1 MKCNVHN
8 MIDNVETIFSVVVMV
23 MLFSLVAYFAG
34 INLF

>member
-1 MKCNVHN
+1 
-8 MIDNVETIFSVVVMV
+8 MIDNVEYVFSVVVMV

>member
-8 MIDNVETIFSVVVMV
+8 MIDNIEYVFCVVVMV

>member
-8 MIDNVETIFSVVVMV
+8 MIDNVEYVFGVVVMV